1 MKKTYAVLGGG
12 GSFGLHTS
20 KYLLDHADPAK
31 VIAVGRNLPKDE
43 CFTLGIGDGDPR
55 YSYHAYHVNY
65 ELDLLMELL
74 DREKPQV
81 IINFAAQGEGATSLK
96 HSWRYFETNCVAL
109 VKLAEELQSRDY
121 LERFIQIGTSELY
134 GSVEHAAKEDEPI
147 KPTSPYAAS
156 KAAFDMHLMS
166 IHRFLKF
173 PMNIIRPSNAYGPGQ
188 QLHRVIPKTVICGLT
203 GRKLPLHGG
212 GRAEKSYI
220 HNRDLARAIH
230 MVAEKAPLGAVY
242 NAGSKEPTSIRRV
255 VELVAEALKI
265 PFEQLCEVT
274 GDRQHQD
281 FALLARQ
288 LRHQAR
294 CRLGAADQLG
304 GRHARNGRVGA
315 QISAAAQEA
324 ADRIRHAGLM
334 PASEARVSDPADA
347 FLGSRTTLR
356 PAHAVAAL
364 LQLSDGRYVM
374 QLRDSNPDI
383 FYPEHW
389 GCFGGAV
396 DPGEAPAAALVRELE
411 EELAVRVVPSAVTR
425 FTEFTF
431 DFGFAGDGVRLRT
444 YYAVTL
450 PQADLDG
457 LVLGEGADLA
467 AFAAESLLAM
477 PRVVPYDAFALWMYH
492 ARGRI
497 ASSRR
502 VAGHAC

>member
-109 VKLAEELQSRDY
+109 VKLTEQLQSRDY

-166 IHRFLKF
+166 VHRFLKF

-230 MVAEKAPLGAVY
+230 MVSEKAPLGSVY

-255 VELVAEALKI
+255 VEHGGGRAENAVR
-265 PFEQLCEVT
+265 PTVR
-274 GDRQHQD
+274 GDRRPPAPG

-288 LRHQAR
+288 LGHQAR
-294 CRLGAADQLG
+294 RRVGAADQLG
-304 GRHARNGRVGA
+304 RRHARNGRLGA
-315 QISAAAQEA
+315 QISAAAQDPP
-324 ADRIRHAGLM
+324 DRLRHAGLM
-334 PASEARVSDPADA
+334 LASEVPAC
-347 FLGSRTTLR
+347 
-356 PAHAVAAL
+356 P
-364 LQLSDGRYVM
+364 
-374 QLRDSNPDI
+374 
-383 FYPEHW
+383 
-389 GCFGGAV
+389 
-396 DPGEAPAAALVRELE
+396 
-411 EELAVRVVPSAVTR
+411 
-425 FTEFTF
+425 
-431 DFGFAGDGVRLRT
+431 
-444 YYAVTL
+444 TL
-450 PQADLDG
+450 PARFSVPIPRCG
-457 LVLGEGADLA
+457 LTMRWQRCCNCRTA
-467 AFAAESLLAM
+467 AT
-477 PRVVPYDAFALWMYH
+477 
-492 ARGRI
+492 
-497 ASSRR
+497 
-502 VAGHAC
+502 